1 MSYGTRGQSR
11 VPAFCCRTESVLLS
25 SGTTRRQQ
33 AFNNSV
39 PSSFAS
45 CELFHVLLH
54 FQIYVFC
61 FHCCKHFLNVS
72 TFSNVPASASAPAP
86 APASHIPPEE
96 TERRRRRERR
106 KKEIKEV
113 AQQDDRC
120 RDWPYVRDKKKVK
133 KLRSATNK

>member
-1 MSYGTRGQSR
+1 MFL
-11 VPAFCCRTESVLLS
+11 PLPLPLLLPLPL
-25 SGTTRRQQ
+25 T
-33 AFNNSV
+33 
-39 PSSFAS
+39 
-45 CELFHVLLH
+45 
-54 FQIYVFC
+54 Y
-61 FHCCKHFLNVS
+61 
-72 TFSNVPASASAPAP
+72 
-86 APASHIPPEE
+86 PPEE